1 MLDAG
6 LIEQLTQQAPPDAS
20 TDKPHGSA
28 GATQSVSCPCR
39 LGRVVFGSLPDPEH
53 PLAQHAV
60 SAAEQAACAEWASLS
75 AGQLIDRLLAEHVP
89 SKNELK
95 RRARLQPLLD
105 AKGEAYEA
113 AQLPGLC
120 VRHYAGGPALIVYIN
135 VNAAHLGTLPPLTEL
150 QKGRISKIANYTRY
164 WRRFN
169 TVKEAAEW
177 HDLCQFV
184 LYGMCVAS
192 SQWRIGFPTR
202 CLDVVA
208 SCDTARS

>member
-1 MLDAG
+1 M
-6 LIEQLTQQAPPDAS
+6 
-20 TDKPHGSA
+20 
-28 GATQSVSCPCR
+28 
-39 LGRVVFGSLPDPEH
+39 VFGSLPDPEH

-60 SAAEQAACAEWASLS
+60 STAEQAACAEWASLS

-89 SKNELK
+89 SKNEVK

-105 AKGEAYEA
+105 AKGDAYEA

-135 VNAAHLGTLPPLTEL
+135 VGAAHLVTLPLLTAL
-150 QKGRISKIANYTRY
+150 QNGRIHKIGRRTRY
-164 WRRFN
+164 ERTFN

-184 LYGMCVAS
+184 LYGMCVAVR
-192 SQWRIGFPTR
+192 QLCI
-202 CLDVVA
+202 
-208 SCDTARS
+208 